1 MTQINLHSPIN
12 TTSYGYVS
20 SYLLRELKRIGVDIY
35 HLGISNS
42 MPDDMFEVDLFK
54 NTVGFDPKSPSIKI
68 WHQHDLAS
76 IFSGGVSDYYDRN
89 RHVGFPIFE
98 LETFS
103 EIEKISL
110 AHPDDLFVC
119 SQWAKEVIIN
129 NIPNRN
135 KYNVEVVPL
144 GYDPEIFKPAPM
156 PIGTTR
162 FANFGKFEVRKGHDV
177 LPQIFNKAFTKD
189 DDVEL
194 IMMPHNFFLD
204 QNETNRWVKSFINT
218 PLGGKIK
225 FVNRVSSHKMVYNIM
240 KDIHCGIFPARAEGW
255 NLEAL
260 ELLACGKYLIIT
272 NCTGHTE
279 FCNSE
284 NSMLVDMVSP
294 KESAYDG
301 KFFNGAHQWNSIRK
315 DEEEQMIEYMRKIHK
330 LNKDNDLEQNT
341 KAIDSVKKFTWNN
354 SALKIKELI

>member
-1 MTQINLHSPIN
+1 MQINLHSPIN
-12 TTSYGYVS
+12 MTSYGYVS
-20 SYLLRELKRIGVDIY
+20 SYLLRELKRIDVDIY
-35 HLGISNS
+35 HLGISGHS
-42 MPDDMFEVDLFK
+42 PDEMFDESVFR
-54 NTVGFDPKSPSIKI
+54 NTVEFDQNAPSLKI
-68 WHQHDLAS
+68 WHQNDLSS
-76 IFSGGVSDYYDRN
+76 ILSGGV

-98 LETFS
+98 LETFN

-110 AHPDDLFVC
+110 THPDRLFVC
-119 SQWAKEVIIN
+119 SQWAKDIISREIQYHDEDTIDVI
-129 NIPNRN
+129 
-135 KYNVEVVPL
+135 PL
-144 GYDPEIFKPAPM
+144 GYDPEIFKPASM

-177 LPQIFNKAFTKD
+177 LPRIFNRAFTKD

-225 FVNRVSSHKMVYNIM
+225 FVNRVNSHKMVYNIM

-260 ELLACGKYLIIT
+260 ELLACGKHLIIT

-294 KESAYDG
+294 KETAYDG
-301 KFFNGAHQWNSIRK
+301 KFFNGEHQWNSIGK

-330 LNKDNDLEQNT
+330 LNKDNNLEQNA

>member
-1 MTQINLHSPIN
+1 MTQINLQSPIN

-20 SYLLRELKRIGVDIY
+20 SYLIRELKRIGVDIY

-42 MPDDMFEVDLFK
+42 MPDKMFSPDVFL
-54 NTVGFDPKSPSIKI
+54 NTVKFDPSSPSLKI

-76 IFSGGVSDYYDRN
+76 IFSGGVSNYYERN
-89 RHVGFPIFE
+89 IHVGFPIFE
-98 LETFS
+98 LETFN

-110 AHPDDLFVC
+110 SHPDYLFVC
-119 SQWAKEVIIN
+119 SEWAKNVILK
-129 NIPNRN
+129 NIPKHNSN
-135 KYNVEVVPL
+135 SVNVVPL
-144 GYDPEIFKPAPM
+144 GYDPDIFKPSPM
-156 PIGTTR
+156 PLGTTR

-194 IMMPHNFFLD
+194 IMMPHNFFLN

-218 PLGGKIK
+218 PIGDKIK
-225 FVNRVSSHKMVYNIM
+225 FVNRVESHNMVYDIM
-240 KDIHCGIFPARAEGW
+240 KNIHCGIFPSSAEGW

-260 ELLACGKYLIIT
+260 ELLACGKHLIIT

-294 KESAYDG
+294 KEVAYDG
-301 KFFNGAHQWNSIRK
+301 KFFNGQHLWNSIGK
-315 DEEEQMIEYMRKIHK
+315 DEEDQMIEYMRKIHK
-330 LNKDNDLEQNT
+330 LNKNNDLQQNV
-341 KAIDSVKKFTWNN
+341 KGVESSKKFTWNN
-354 SALKIKELI
+354 SALKIKEFI